1 MDLSAHIRKHAL
13 SIPGKQQLILTAFA
27 KALEIIPRQICDNAG
42 LDSTDILNK
51 LRMKHANGEK
61 WAGVDVDGAS
71 GVRDNMD
78 AFVWE
83 PSLVKTNAISSASEA
98 ACLILSIDET
108 VRNPQS
114 EAVRVSR
121 YVVLSSAYCDPAKCG
136 TESTPW
142 YSAARAA
149 RPRQRRSAAVEFKCV
164 AYVIVCVFLER
175 KF

>member
-13 SIPGKQQLILTAFA
+13 SIPGKQQLIMTAFA

-51 LRMKHANGEK
+51 LRMKHANGET

-71 GVRDNMD
+71 GVRNNMD

-83 PSLVKTNAISSASEA
+83 PSLVKTNAISSAAEA

-114 EAVRVSR
+114 EAVGICNMLFESSLIVFTAKSR
-121 YVVLSSAYCDPAKCG
+121 S
-136 TESTPW
+136 EST
-142 YSAARAA
+142 A
-149 RPRQRRSAAVEFKCV
+149 RRSAAGPERERERCTKTVIYGSV
-164 AYVIVCVFLER
+164 DYVIRMCFLE
-175 KF
+175 KEI

>member
-1 MDLSAHIRKHAL
+1 M
-13 SIPGKQQLILTAFA
+13 TAFA

-51 LRMKHANGEK
+51 LRMKHANGET

-83 PSLVKTNAISSASEA
+83 PSLVKNNAISSAAEA

-114 EAVRVSR
+114 EAVSCSFCESSSSFI
-121 YVVLSSAYCDPAKCG
+121 LSVAKCWAEG
-136 TESTPW
+136 TTGHC
-142 YSAARAA
+142 SAGPERERERRAK
-149 RPRQRRSAAVEFKCV
+149 AVKLGD
-164 AYVIVCVFLER
+164 AYVCVRCLEKEIDTEHHPER
-175 KF
+175 QLRNTLS